1 VQEIDGTPLL
11 AGADWNGSWNAKDRV
26 VERGPDAARP
36 VRRRGTGRVT
46 IALACTHTRWFACYR
61 SHVRDRSAH
70 GRAGTRFAPEP
81 WVARPLREV
90 RRSVVDATLTL
101 RLTQQDR
108 ELLQELVALK
118 AAELV
123 DTGMEATAASY
134 VRGLIRHEARAK
146 GLLTPAPEATRASV
160 GANGSNG
167 HSAATAEESRGHAE
181 LRAARRR

>member
-1 VQEIDGTPLL
+1 MV
-11 AGADWNGSWNAKDRV
+11 
-26 VERGPDAARP
+26 
-36 VRRRGTGRVT
+36 
-46 IALACTHTRWFACYR
+46 AL
-61 SHVRDRSAH
+61 
-70 GRAGTRFAPEP
+70 EP
-81 WVARPLREV
+81 WVARPPREV

-146 GLLTPAPEATRASV
+146 GLLAPARDATRASV
-160 GANGSNG
+160 GAQSSNG
-167 HSAATAEESRGHAE
+167 HSEATADESLVGHAE
-181 LRAARRR
+181 PRAARRR

>member
-1 VQEIDGTPLL
+1 M
-11 AGADWNGSWNAKDRV
+11 
-26 VERGPDAARP
+26 ARP
-36 VRRRGTGRVT
+36 
-46 IALACTHTRWFACYR
+46 
-61 SHVRDRSAH
+61 
-70 GRAGTRFAPEP
+70 P
-81 WVARPLREV
+81 REE

-146 GLLTPAPEATRASV
+146 GLLTPAREATRASV
-160 GANGSNG
+160 GAKGSNG
-167 HSAATAEESRGHAE
+167 HSEATVEERRGHTE
-181 LRAARRR
+181 PRAARHR